1 METIIVYDASGSDSS
16 SVDAIQKHIE
26 ENNLPEKL
34 VIAASADLLFTLIEQ
49 SPQLALVIITQS
61 LNTTP
66 YRDVAD
72 AQREQVI
79 AQLQKVP
86 HEIVNGTDVLT
97 PTVRAK
103 LQQ

>member
-1 METIIVYDASGSDSS
+1 METIIVYDASGSGSS

-49 SPQLALVIITQS
+49 SPQLALVIITQN
-61 LNTTP
+61 LITTP